1 MTGRNRTAFFFAWQ
15 ARLRG
20 AMAAAVLL
28 LGTAASGRAQVSE
41 NGGTLQLQP
50 IAFAQLPGWAE
61 DNLGELVPALIA
73 NCNTIRGFGDRPLGG
88 SGFVA
93 ERAGTAAHWA
103 EACEA
108 IRALPAAIPPALQA
122 SPQRAQQS
130 AGARNAA
137 VRAALERFLTPYAAG
152 PGRMTGYY
160 EPVLLGA
167 TQETL
172 THRVPLYAPP
182 AELHGPGGMPL
193 PPNIRRW
200 GAPPDRAAIEAGI
213 LAGRGLEI
221 AWVDD
226 AVDAFFMQIQGSGR
240 IILPNGSVLRIG
252 VAAQNNLPF
261 VGILQA
267 AFAEGMPRDRL
278 SMPAMRTWLRDI
290 GPDRARAVMSRNP
303 SYIFYRRIDNLA
315 PNQGPFGAMGVPLTP
330 RRSLAVD
337 RSHIPLGMPMVV
349 TGYDSVDR
357 RPFAHLALAQDVG
370 GMIRGPTRID
380 YFWGWGDEAG
390 ERAGRMFTETQV
402 FLLLPRA
409 AREAMETTQRR

>member
-1 MTGRNRTAFFFAWQ
+1 MTGRDSSGCFARWG
-15 ARLRG
+15 AGLRG
-20 AMAAAVLL
+20 IAASLL
-28 LGTAASGRAQVSE
+28 LCAAIPARAQLLE
-41 NGGTLQLQP
+41 GGGPLNLQP
-50 IAFAQLPGWAE
+50 IAFGQLPGWAD
-61 DNLGELVPALIA
+61 DNLGDLVPTLIA
-73 NCNTIRGFGDRPLGG
+73 NCNSIRSFGDRPLGG
-88 SGFVA
+88 SGFTA
-93 ERAGTAAHWA
+93 ERGGTAAQWA

-108 IRALPAAIPPALQA
+108 IRSLPAAPAD
-122 SPQRAQQS
+122 PRADPRRGQVS
-130 AGARNAA
+130 GAARNGA
-137 VRAALERFLTPYAAG
+137 VRGTLERVFTPYAAG
-152 PGRMTGYY
+152 TGRMTGYY

-182 AELHGPGGMPL
+182 AELPGPGGMAL

-200 GAPPDRAAIEAGI
+200 GAPPDRAAIEAGA

-252 VAAQNNLPF
+252 VAAQNGQPF
-261 VGILQA
+261 IGILQA
-267 AFAEGMPRDRL
+267 AFAAGMPRDRL
-278 SMPAMRTWLRDI
+278 SMPGMRAWLRDI
-290 GPDRARAVMSRNP
+290 GPDRARAVMSVNP
-303 SYIFYRRIDNLA
+303 SYIFYRRVDGLG
-315 PNQGPFGAMGVPLTP
+315 PNQGPYGAMGVPLTP

-337 RSHIPLGMPMVV
+337 RSHIPLGTPMVV
-349 TGYDSVDR
+349 TGMDVVER

-402 FLLLPRA
+402 YLLLPRA
-409 AREAMETTQRR
+409 ARESMETTQRR